1 MMASG
6 AVTLDG
12 SYPLRFTQLYEIIT
26 YDQET
31 SRGLFVP
38 RVSIGKEL
46 YEKMEST
53 AHDEG
58 IPVSKLVE
66 RLIAQATEEKPMYC
80 PRCAFRF

>member
-1 MMASG
+1 M
-6 AVTLDG
+6 VPIRYG
-12 SYPLRFTQLYEIIT
+12 SLNYTKSSHIVK
-26 YDQET
+26 ET

-38 RVSIGKEL
+38 KVSIGKEL
-46 YEKMEST
+46 YEKIEST

-66 RLIAQATEEKPMYC
+66 RLIAQATEKKTMYC